1 MATLVLSAV
10 GASVGSAIGGSVL
23 GLGSAVVGRAVGATL
38 GRVID
43 QRLLGSGADAV
54 PTGRVERIHLNT
66 ASEGGAVGTSYGRI
80 RLGGQVIW
88 ASRFNERVVT
98 AGGSGKGTARTA
110 SSHYA
115 YSVSLAIALGEGV
128 VDRVGRIW
136 ADGVEIARD
145 SLNWR
150 LYPGNEAQLPDPKIE
165 AVEGAGQAPAYRGT
179 AYVVI
184 EDLDLG
190 PFGNRVPQFSFEVL
204 RRARPGGA
212 TTDPAELIRGVALI
226 PGTGEYALATTPV
239 HFNDGPGANRAVNLH
254 VPGGQT
260 DFSASLSDLRQ
271 EAPKVGSVS
280 VVVSWFGDDLRCG
293 NCRVLP
299 RVEQNAQDAANMAWE
314 VSGSARAQAE
324 VVSRDAD
331 GRPVFGGTPADASVI
346 EAIRAIRA
354 GGQEVMFYPFILMDI
369 QKGNGLTDPWS
380 GAADQPAIPWR
391 GRITLSV
398 APGRDGSPDGTAA
411 ADAEVAAFFGQA
423 APGDF
428 VPGGTGVAYTGPAE
442 WSYRRMILHYAH
454 LCALAGG
461 VDSFCI
467 GSELRG
473 LTRIRGAGGFAVV
486 AALRAL
492 AADVRAILGPDV
504 RIGYAADWSEYFGYR
519 PEDGSGDVYFNLDP
533 LWADQNIDFIGI
545 DNYMPLADWRD
556 GEDHLDAEVADSIY
570 DLDYLKSNVAG
581 GEGFDWY
588 YASDQAREFQ
598 IRTPIRDSAYGEDW
612 VFRVKD
618 LRSWWAQEHHE
629 RIGGLRQASPTPWVP
644 ESKPI
649 WFTELGCAAIDKGAN
664 QPNAFWDAKSSES
677 QLPYF
682 SDGSRDDHMQ
692 AQYLRAM
699 YGYWNDA
706 ANNPVSAVYGAP
718 MVDMDH
724 GHVWCWDARPWPA
737 FPGRADVWSDGEN
750 YARGHWLN
758 GRLGAQAL
766 ADVVAE
772 ICMQAGVRALDVSGL
787 HGVVRG
793 YRRAGLDS
801 ARAALQPLMLA
812 YGLDAVED
820 GGVMRFANRSG
831 RAQHVL
837 EAARLVWQGGEPRVE
852 QQRAPEAEMAG
863 KVQLNYLRADGA
875 YEAGAAEA
883 ILPDEQARGVA
894 LSEMPLVLSRAEA
907 QAVVERWLAEA
918 RTGRETLQLALPPSL
933 GWLGAGDVVA
943 LPAEMG
949 GGLARID
956 RIEDRGAR
964 HAVLQRVDA
973 GAYRHRTVE
982 IDAVQVQDFVP
993 PLPVQPLFMDL
1004 PLITGNEVP
1013 EAPHLAVTATPWP
1026 GSVALYDA
1034 AQDAGYALNRLVDR
1048 RAVVGVTQSPLFR
1061 AVPGR
1066 WDNGAGVRVK
1076 LAAGSL
1082 SAAARDAVLNGAN
1095 LAAIGSGD
1103 GDNWELFQFAEAA
1116 AVGPGEWEL
1125 RRLLRGQAGSDGL
1138 IPDAWPVGS
1147 WFVLLDGAV
1156 AQIDL
1161 PPGLRNIARH
1171 YRIGPAQRPYDD
1183 ASYLHEVLAFA
1194 GVGLKPYAPCHLRA
1208 TRNAAGD
1215 LTLNWVRRTRIDGDN
1230 WDLPDV
1236 PLGEAFEAYVLR
1248 VMQAGALLLE
1258 ASVGAPGWIYTAA
1271 DQAADGVAPPF
1282 DIEVAQISERF
1293 GPGHFAR
1300 ILING

>member
-38 GRVID
+38 GRLID

-54 PTGRVERIHLNT
+54 PTGRIERIHLNG

-88 ASRFNERVVT
+88 ASRFTERVVT
-98 AGGSGKGTARTA
+98 SGTGKGTARRA

-128 VDRVGRIW
+128 VDRIARIW
-136 ADGVEIARD
+136 ADGVEISRD

-150 LYPGNEAQLPDPKIE
+150 LYPGNEIQLPDPKIE

-204 RRARPGGA
+204 RRARPGGV
-212 TTDPAELIRGVALI
+212 TSDPAELIRGVALI

-239 HFNDGPGANRAVNLH
+239 HFNEGPGANRAVNLH
-254 VPGGQT
+254 VPGGQS
-260 DFSASLSDLRQ
+260 DFSASLDDLRE

-280 VVVSWFGDDLRCG
+280 LVVSWFGDDLRCG
-293 NCRVLP
+293 SCQVLP
-299 RVEQNAQDAANMAWE
+299 KVEQNAQDAANMAWE
-314 VSGSARAQAE
+314 VSGTARRQAE
-324 VVSRDAD
+324 TVSLDAD
-331 GRPVFGGTPADASVI
+331 GRPVFGGTPADESVI
-346 EAIRAIRA
+346 EAIRAIHA
-354 GGQEVMFYPFILMDI
+354 GGQEVMFYPFLLMDI
-369 QKGNGLTDPWS
+369 QQGNGLTDPWS
-380 GAADQPAIPWR
+380 GATDQPAIPWR

-411 ADAEVAAFFGQA
+411 ADAEVAVFFGQA

-428 VPGGTGVAYTGPAE
+428 VPAGTGVAYTGPAE

-461 VDSFCI
+461 VESFCI

-473 LTRIRGAGGFAVV
+473 LTRIRGASGFAVV

-492 AADVRAILGPDV
+492 AGDVRAILGPDV

-556 GEDHLDAEVADSIY
+556 GDDHLDAKVAESIY
-570 DLDYLKSNVAG
+570 DLDYLKGNVAG

-588 YASDQAREFQ
+588 YASDQARKFQ
-598 IRTPIRDSAYGEDW
+598 IRTPIRDSAHGEDW
-612 VFRVKD
+612 IFRVKD
-618 LRSWWAQEHHE
+618 LRSWWTQEHHE
-629 RIGGLRQASPTPWVP
+629 RIGGVRQANPTAWVP

-682 SDGSRDDHMQ
+682 SDGTRDDYMQ

-706 ANNPVSAVYGAP
+706 ANNPLSTVYGGP

-737 FPGRADVWSDGEN
+737 FPGRADVWSDGQN

-772 ICMQAGVRALDVSGL
+772 ICMQAGVSAVDVSGL

-812 YGLDAVED
+812 HGLDAVEED
-820 GGVMRFANRSG
+820 GVMRFSNRAG
-831 RAQHVL
+831 RVRHVL
-837 EAARLVWQGGEPRVE
+837 DPGRLVWQGSDPRIE
-852 QQRAPEAEMAG
+852 ASRAPEAEMAG

-883 ILPDEQARGVA
+883 ILPDEEARAVSR
-894 LSEMPLVLSRAEA
+894 SEMPLVLSPGEA

-918 RTGRETLQLALPPSL
+918 RTGRE
-933 GWLGAGDVVA
+933 
-943 LPAEMG
+943 
-949 GGLARID
+949 
-956 RIEDRGAR
+956 
-964 HAVLQRVDA
+964 
-973 GAYRHRTVE
+973 
-982 IDAVQVQDFVP
+982 
-993 PLPVQPLFMDL
+993 
-1004 PLITGNEVP
+1004 
-1013 EAPHLAVTATPWP
+1013 
-1026 GSVALYDA
+1026 
-1034 AQDAGYALNRLVDR
+1034 
-1048 RAVVGVTQSPLFR
+1048 
-1061 AVPGR
+1061 
-1066 WDNGAGVRVK
+1066 
-1076 LAAGSL
+1076 
-1082 SAAARDAVLNGAN
+1082 
-1095 LAAIGSGD
+1095 
-1103 GDNWELFQFAEAA
+1103 
-1116 AVGPGEWEL
+1116 
-1125 RRLLRGQAGSDGL
+1125 
-1138 IPDAWPVGS
+1138 
-1147 WFVLLDGAV
+1147 
-1156 AQIDL
+1156 
-1161 PPGLRNIARH
+1161 
-1171 YRIGPAQRPYDD
+1171 
-1183 ASYLHEVLAFA
+1183 
-1194 GVGLKPYAPCHLRA
+1194 
-1208 TRNAAGD
+1208 
-1215 LTLNWVRRTRIDGDN
+1215 
-1230 WDLPDV
+1230 
-1236 PLGEAFEAYVLR
+1236 
-1248 VMQAGALLLE
+1248 
-1258 ASVGAPGWIYTAA
+1258 
-1271 DQAADGVAPPF
+1271 
-1282 DIEVAQISERF
+1282 
-1293 GPGHFAR
+1293 
-1300 ILING
+1300 